1 MQSKQERGKQGTA
14 NEDGGKLKNVR
25 PKESVGKRASPLKLW
40 KAKQC
45 T

>member
-1 MQSKQERGKQGTA
+1 MQSKQERGKQCAA
-14 NEDGGKLKNVR
+14 NEKGGKLKNAQ
-25 PKESVGKRASPLKLW
+25 PKERAGKSASPLKLW